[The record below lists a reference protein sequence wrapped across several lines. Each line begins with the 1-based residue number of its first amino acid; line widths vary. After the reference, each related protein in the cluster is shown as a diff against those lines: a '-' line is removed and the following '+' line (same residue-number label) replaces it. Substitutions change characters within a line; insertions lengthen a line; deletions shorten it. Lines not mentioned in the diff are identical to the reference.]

1 MASSGNITFDN
12 MIIYK
17 PTKQIFQNRLEA
29 KLYFGSA
36 NFHRLIRKQ
45 HLDFIFTNNQTPFAN
60 NEYVYT
66 NTQQNQPAYE
76 EKQTL

>member
-1 MASSGNITFDN
+1 

-17 PTKQIFQNRLEA
+17 PTKQIFQTRLEA

-36 NFHRLIRKQ
+36 NFHRLIRK
-45 HLDFIFTNNQTPFAN
+45 HHSDFLFTNNQTPFAN

-66 NTQQNQPAYE
+66 NPQQNQPTDK
-76 EKQTL
+76 EK